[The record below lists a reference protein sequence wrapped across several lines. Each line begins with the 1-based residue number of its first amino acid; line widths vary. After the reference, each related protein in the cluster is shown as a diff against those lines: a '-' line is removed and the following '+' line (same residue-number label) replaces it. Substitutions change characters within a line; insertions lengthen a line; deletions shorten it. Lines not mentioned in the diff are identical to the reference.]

1 MLYWY
6 ASHLGGVIYSSKY
19 KISDDDL
26 YCESC
31 GDSDIYL
38 GRFETEQEANEEY
51 RRRMGFDEDDEIS
64 ESDDLNGD
72 YEPDVE
78 SPFGVE

>member
-6 ASHLGGVIYSSKY
+6 ASHLGGIYSSTHR
-19 KISDDDL
+19 IEDDDL
-26 YCESC
+26 YCDQC
-31 GDSDIYL
+31 GDSDEYL
-38 GRFETEQEANEEY
+38 GQFETEEEAYKEY
-51 RRRMGFDEDDEIS
+51 RRYMGFEDTDEVFN
-64 ESDDLNGD
+64 DLNGD

>member
-31 GDSDIYL
+31 GDSDTYL
-38 GRFETEQEANEEY
+38 GRFETEEEAHKEY
-51 RRRMGFDEDDEIS
+51 MRRMGLEDDDEVLN
-64 ESDDLNGD
+64 DLNGD